1 MTATNPP
8 AAGLTPRHLR
18 SCPPSPNCVCSD
30 AADAHHIKALVLCA
44 EPEVVWQ
51 ALGKAIAALPRARVV
66 TLTEDYLHAECRSA
80 LFRFIDDLELELRAH
95 DNRIAVRSAS
105 RLGYWDMGVNR
116 KRVEHLRRLLAT
128 QGLVEPAKYG

>member
-1 MTATNPP
+1 M
-8 AAGLTPRHLR
+8 
-18 SCPPSPNCVCSD
+18 
-30 AADAHHIKALVLCA
+30 
-44 EPEVVWQ
+44 VWQ